1 MGQSFLLGY
10 PEGGEGRLQ
19 DAVEKVDSAVCNIR
33 DAGARCAPAP
43 ATASKCWRH

>member
-19 DAVEKVDSAVCNIR
+19 DAVEKVDSAMCNVR
-33 DAGARCAPAP
+33 DADARCAPT
-43 ATASKCWRH
+43 TASKCWRH